1 MATIETTPPESDA
14 RLARVAVAITLLPL
28 LVAAIALIVVVR
40 GDYLPS
46 SDHALT
52 EMHVRD
58 VGHHPV
64 LVGLYSRDDW
74 SHPGPMLFYVLA
86 PFYWITRGSSIAIN
100 LGALA
105 INGASIAGMAFIA
118 RRRGGTTLLLFTL
131 LGCALLMRTTGA
143 DFVRDPWNTYVTVL
157 PFGLLVFLVWA
168 MVCGEVW
175 ALPVGVLVASFLA
188 QTHVGFVVLALPLF
202 AFGAVWLAVSALRS
216 PDRTGRKPLR
226 RAVAGSV
233 ALGIVLWL
241 PTIVDAAINRPSN
254 ASRIIRWCRDPKDGI
269 HTLGDG
275 WRVISGQFAAVPEW
289 LTTLRDPQLFTG

>member
-86 PFYWITRGSSIAIN
+86 PFHWLTGGSAIGLG
-100 LGALA
+100 LGALC
-105 INGASIAGMAFIA
+105 INAASITGMAMVA
-118 RRRGGTTLLLFTL
+118 RRRGGTALMVSTLLVV
-131 LGCALLMRTTGA
+131 ALVMRTLGA
-143 DFVRDPWNTYVTVL
+143 EF
-157 PFGLLVFLVWA
+157 
-168 MVCGEVW
+168 
-175 ALPVGVLVASFLA
+175 
-188 QTHVGFVVLALPLF
+188 
-202 AFGAVWLAVSALRS
+202 
-216 PDRTGRKPLR
+216 
-226 RAVAGSV
+226 
-233 ALGIVLWL
+233 
-241 PTIVDAAINRPSN
+241 
-254 ASRIIRWCRDPKDGI
+254 
-269 HTLGDG
+269 
-275 WRVISGQFAAVPEW
+275 
-289 LTTLRDPQLFTG
+289 LRD